1 MFSEVLVGLVDMQT
15 FKEIA
20 ATRSATE
27 RDHENSH
34 ANNAVITEAVSTSN
48 INGQKGLDLNEI
60 DYVDGSFE
68 AESSFH
74 AGKTFPHLDTN
85 FDTPPV

>member
-1 MFSEVLVGLVDMQT
+1 MFSEVLVGPVDMQT

-20 ATRSATE
+20 TTRSATE

-34 ANNAVITEAVSTSN
+34 ANNAIITEAISMSN
-48 INGQKGLDLNEI
+48 INGQKGMDLNEI

-68 AESSFH
+68 ADQTFMPGRRSH
-74 AGKTFPHLDTN
+74 A
-85 FDTPPV
+85 